1 MYLQHLYLADRLKDE
16 LTPRRLT
23 VPQIHP
29 KRYAAFC
36 NLLKLHA
43 ALVIVPKD
51 ARPLKNV
58 HLVQH
63 HRLLPFPSL

>member
-23 VPQIHP
+23 VPQIHQALHCLLQLAQTACGA
-29 KRYAAFC
+29 RYC
-36 NLLKLHA
+36 S
-43 ALVIVPKD
+43 KD